1 MWHHLS
7 CAWKLKVLVLRLL
20 IDKLG
25 QSVLLFVNE
34 RHRLVLKRWGQLT
47 IEIILVYLVARGR
60 RYGLGILI
68 WLVLNLLNLR
78 HW

>member
-1 MWHHLS
+1 VWHHLS

-68 WLVLNLLNLR
+68 WLVLYLLNLR